1 MNSIQWFGLI
11 MSVLA
16 TTLSILLLRYINR
29 RKPGERRVAKTLPEG
44 VWRIVNVDAPTLRDN
59 IENGTKKPMVR
70 VRDQNDLD
78 NWEEFSGVRINGT
91 CELFPTFDKPL
102 PGTNGRGICYISTE
116 AEIECFKD

>member
-1 MNSIQWFGLI
+1 